1 MASRGQYWAM
11 AAAMRAVRALAALA
25 LCLFSTLPAAAQRPQ
40 TRVALVIANSA
51 YQNAT
56 PLPNPVADGRLI
68 AATLKG
74 AGFQSVTLLENQDR
88 IGMERG
94 LRAFAALAERA
105 EVAMLYYAGH
115 GIEYNGENYLIP
127 IDAKLQFDRDLEL
140 EAVKLSTMISMSEG
154 ASRLRIIVL
163 DACRTPPSGL
173 KKTVASRS
181 LGRGL
186 APVEPEGDSL
196 IVYSA
201 KAGTTAADGDG
212 GNSPFA
218 KAMARRMLQPG
229 REISLLFRDIRDD
242 VLKATGRAQEPF
254 TYGSLSSQ
262 EFYFIDPPR
271 VTAVAAGPIDMEAE
285 AWGLC
290 RGGASRAPCDAY
302 IGQYPQ
308 GRFVSLAKTR
318 AADFAAGASITTM
331 AFVCPTARAG
341 PAGSG
346 SATRGAGP
354 GERRW
359 QRDHGALR
367 RDERTGVRAII
378 CRRHDRRDQFERI
391 AARCVAGDAARRR
404 AGYRPHQ
411 AAGQARLDQHGG
423 DPAQAVSK
431 RYRGYETCDLPKLR

>member
-1 MASRGQYWAM
+1 M

-186 APVEPEGDSL
+186 APVEPDGDSL
-196 IVYSA
+196 VVYSA

-271 VTAVAAGPIDMEAE
+271 VAAVAAGPIDMEAE

-331 AFVCPTARAG
+331 ASSVRPPAPVRLEAVQQLGVQVQANDDGSAIMVRSVATSG
-341 PAGSG
+341 PAFGQLFAGDMIVGINSSG
-346 SATRGAGP
+346 L
-354 GERRW
+354 
-359 QRDHGALR
+359 QRDVSPATQLGGALDTGRIKLLVR
-367 RDERTGVRAII
+367 RGSTNTVVI
-378 CRRHDRRDQFERI
+378 
-391 AARCVAGDAARRR
+391 
-404 AGYRPHQ
+404 
-411 AAGQARLDQHGG
+411 
-423 DPAQAVSK
+423 
-431 RYRGYETCDLPKLR
+431 LRKQ